1 MDKFI
6 TYVGLDVHKD
16 TIVIALAES
25 GERGEVREYGK
36 IPNTPAAVRTAATK
50 LARNGSE
57 LRFCYEA
64 GPCSYGIQRQLAAC
78 GHECVVVAPS
88 LIPRRAVVPVVWTG
102 SGKNKLRL
110 VAG

>member
-25 GERGEVREYGK
+25 GKRGEVQEYGK
-36 IPNTPAAVRTAATK
+36 IPNTPAAVKTAATK

-64 GPCSYGIQRQLAAC
+64 GPAA
-78 GHECVVVAPS
+78 
-88 LIPRRAVVPVVWTG
+88 TG
-102 SGKNKLRL
+102 SSGNWPPADTNALWLRHR
-110 VAG
+110 